1 MTSGYLKKIYRL
13 TILEYKNIFVSQNS
27 DSYVILH
34 NFSNKICL
42 INKKKMK
49 IRLSGLIFLLILLG
63 ISCKEQAEFSS
74 FNGFAQGTTYSV
86 VFENTDKTDPSDL
99 RAKVE
104 KILHDFDMSL
114 SLYQDSSIVSRINL
128 NENVAP
134 DSFFIEAFT
143 KSKEITR
150 ITGGAFDI
158 TVGPLVE
165 AWGFG
170 PGATKNITVPIR
182 DSLMNFIGM
191 DKVEIRNGMVYKADP
206 RIRLDF
212 NAIAQGYSV
221 DILSRYL
228 NSIGINRHLVEIGG
242 EVRVC
247 GDKGGVLWR
256 IGIDRPEDNNMM
268 PGEDMQAIISL
279 KDKSLAT
286 SGNYRKFYIEDGIKY
301 SHTIDPK
308 TGYPAGNRLLS
319 ATIIADD
326 CATADGIAT
335 ACMVMGQAN
344 TIEFLNLHPEFEA
357 YLIYSD
363 DNGNFKTWATQNL
376 KEYISETE
384 E

>member
-1 MTSGYLKKIYRL
+1 MVRIRVLYL
-13 TILEYKNIFVSQNS
+13 V
-27 DSYVILH
+27 
-34 NFSNKICL
+34 
-42 INKKKMK
+42 
-49 IRLSGLIFLLILLG
+49 FLLLLSG
-63 ISCKEQAEFSS
+63 ISCKEQVEFSS

-86 VFENTDKTDPSDL
+86 VFEDNDKIEISDL
-99 RAKVE
+99 KTNVE
-104 KILHDFDMSL
+104 KILYDFDMSL
-114 SLYQDSSIVSRINL
+114 SIYQDSSVVSRINRDEDVL
-128 NENVAP
+128 P
-134 DSFFIEAFT
+134 DTFFIEAFT
-143 KSKEITR
+143 KSKEISQ
-150 ITGGAFDI
+150 ITSGAFDI

-170 PGATKNITVPIR
+170 PDAAKSFTEPIR

-191 DKVEIRNGMVYKADP
+191 DKVKIRNGMVYKADP

-228 NSIGINRHLVEIGG
+228 KSIGIKRHLVEIGG

-268 PGEDMQAIISL
+268 PGEDLQAIISL
-279 KDKSLAT
+279 KDRSLAT
-286 SGNYRKFYIEDGIKY
+286 SGNYRKFYIEDGVKY

-308 TGYPAGNRLLS
+308 TGYPARNRLLS

-335 ACMVMGQAN
+335 ACMVMGQDR

-376 KEYISETE
+376 KKNISETVE
-384 E
+384 